1 MLYLCFQ
8 HLCSSLRKFV
18 AYVTFSRCFSR
29 GRGVSTPRSVSHRR
43 GPRDTLHLTR
53 HNRAQTRQTVA
64 PGAVSAQKPTP
75 PPHQLH
81 PTRQNQAQTRKIV
94 APSAVGST
102 KPADTRHRLHPTRHN
117 QDQTR
122 QTVAPSA
129 AGSTKTN
136 PTTTPTTP
144 DATHPSSNTQNRRIR
159 CSRCPKTL
167 AGPPPKG
174 EPASSTRSTPVA
186 ER

>member
-29 GRGVSTPRSVSHRR
+29 GRGVSTPRSASHRR

-53 HNRAQTRQTVA
+53 HNRARTRQTVA
-64 PGAVSAQKPTP
+64 PGAV
-75 PPHQLH
+75 
-81 PTRQNQAQTRKIV
+81 
-94 APSAVGST
+94 GST
-102 KPADTRHRLHPTRHN
+102 KHADTRHRLHLTRQNPTKTN
-117 QDQTR
+117 

-129 AGSTKTN
+129 AGAQNQPHHHTSYTPRDTTRLKHAKPSHQVQPVHKNQPHHHTN
-136 PTTTPTTP
+136 YTPRDTSKLKHAKPSHQVQSVYKNTGGPT
-144 DATHPSSNTQNRRIR
+144 
-159 CSRCPKTL
+159 
-167 AGPPPKG
+167 PKG

-186 ER
+186 DR

>member
-29 GRGVSTPRSVSHRR
+29 GRGVSTPRSASHRR

-53 HNRAQTRQTVA
+53 HNRARTRQTVA
-64 PGAVSAQKPTP
+64 PGA
-75 PPHQLH
+75 L
-81 PTRQNQAQTRKIV
+81 
-94 APSAVGST
+94 GST
-102 KPADTRHRLHPTRHN
+102 KPADTRHRLHPTRHIQAQIRKIVAPGAASAQKPTPPPHQLHPTRHN
-117 QDQTR
+117 QAQTR

-129 AGSTKTN
+129 LGSTKHADARHRLHLTRQNHTKTN
-136 PTTTPTTP
+136 QTVAPGAASAKNTGGPT
-144 DATHPSSNTQNRRIR
+144 
-159 CSRCPKTL
+159 
-167 AGPPPKG
+167 PKG

-186 ER
+186 DR